1 LTFHAGCPLLGAES
15 RLIASSNIEEISAIA
30 DCRCGS
36 YHRRSSNPLC
46 PLCHENKAPTA
57 DELAHHVASGYSYL
71 LKKDFRLD
79 PTSPPLPRLLSAIPL
94 WWLNARP
101 PFDHPSWKEG
111 NTPEF
116 SRQFFYRYN
125 SNADQLIFWARFPMV
140 LLSIILGFAIF
151 KFSQTLFGNR
161 PAIFALTLY
170 AFCPNILAHSGLA
183 TADLCVT
190 LFLFL
195 TVFGFWKYLQKPN
208 KKRLVLTAVFS
219 GFTFLSKYTAVML
232 FPIFILI
239 AIAHCYREKNWTP
252 IFPKRILAFLCI
264 CFFTVWAGY
273 FFETKPL
280 LTHIP
285 DPQEKIAMIEK
296 TGGPL
301 LLRIAREIPLPLT
314 TFISSFVSL
323 LYRKSQGINAYLM
336 GEWSTQGFWHYYFV
350 AFAIKNTIPFVLL
363 TILGMIFAAKQ
374 RLSHL
379 SRSTLLVPIILFFL
393 ITLNDRAQAGI
404 RYFLPIY
411 PFCFLLSAG
420 FCDFLYRKHL
430 FLKIGIIALLG
441 WHILSSLMIFPH
453 YLSYFNEAIG
463 GPKNGYKYLRDSNI
477 DWGQDLKCLAVF
489 VRENKFDE
497 ITLAYPWPADPNYYG
512 IPFRKMPETEYRR
525 PQKRIYAISAHI
537 IDAAT
542 WAEYKKPVAF
552 IGYSIFIYDLRK

>member
-1 LTFHAGCPLLGAES
+1 MPSLTAVLLLTVAA
-15 RLIASSNIEEISAIA
+15 LQTILAMKT
-30 DCRCGS
+30 
-36 YHRRSSNPLC
+36 
-46 PLCHENKAPTA
+46 KAPTA

-111 NTPEF
+111 NAPEF

-125 SNADQLIFWARFPMV
+125 SDADQLIFWARFPIV

-161 PAIFALTLY
+161 AAIFALTFY

-195 TVFGFWKYLQKPN
+195 SLFGFWQYCQKPN
-208 KKRLVLTAVFS
+208 RKWFTLTAVFT
-219 GFTFLSKYTAVML
+219 GLTFLSKYTAILL
-232 FPIFILI
+232 FPIFFLI
-239 AIAHCYREKNWTP
+239 AVVHCYQEKNWGL
-252 IFPKRILAFLCI
+252 ISPKKITVFLFI

-280 LTHIP
+280 LTNIP
-285 DPQEKIAMIEK
+285 DPREKIAMIEK
-296 TGGPL
+296 IGSPIL
-301 LLRIAREIPLPLT
+301 LKAAGNIPLPLT
-314 TFISSFVSL
+314 TFVSSFVSL
-323 LYRKSQGINAYLM
+323 LHRKSQGINAYLM
-336 GEWSTQGFWHYYFV
+336 GEWSTEGFSSYYFL

-363 TILGMIFAAKQ
+363 SLLGMLFIAKQ
-374 RLSHL
+374 RLSQRIQRI
-379 SRSTLLVPIILFFL
+379 SRWTLLAPIILFFL
-393 ITLNDRAQAGI
+393 MTLNDRAQAGI

-411 PFCFLLSAG
+411 PFCFILSAG
-420 FCDFLYRKHL
+420 FSDFLYRKHL
-430 FLKIGIIALLG
+430 FFKIGIVALLG

-477 DWGQDLKCLAVF
+477 DWGQDLKGLAVF

-497 ITLAYPWPADPNYYG
+497 ITLAYPWPADPNYYE
-512 IPFRKMPETEYRR
+512 IPFRKMPETEYKR

-537 IDAAT
+537 IDAIR
-542 WAEYKKPVAF
+542 WAESAKPTAF
-552 IGYSIFIYDLRK
+552 IGYSIFVYDLRK